1 MHKILLQTSFEF
13 LQPTMWQPNKHPRV
27 LLMVI
32 NDLISHVIKIHMD
45 DHMNCHGIGWRILEL
60 CPLALALP
68 FI

>member
-1 MHKILLQTSFEF
+1 
-13 LQPTMWQPNKHPRV
+13 MWQPNKHPCV